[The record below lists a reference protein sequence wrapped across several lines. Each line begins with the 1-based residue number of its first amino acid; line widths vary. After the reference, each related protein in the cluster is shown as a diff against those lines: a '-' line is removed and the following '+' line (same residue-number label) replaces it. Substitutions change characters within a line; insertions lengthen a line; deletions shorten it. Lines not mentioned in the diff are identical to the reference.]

1 MHELARA
8 SDVDRMT
15 IRLALRGERAPR
27 RATIARIARACEVPA
42 DTIALLFT
50 SARRDRAC

>member
-1 MHELARA
+1 LHELARA